1 MRIVRS
7 IPTGVTAFLLMSTAF
22 GGNRAF
28 AASCESLTSL
38 KLPNTTITM
47 AQAEAAGTFTPPRS
61 AAGTKA
67 VPIAFCRV
75 GGTIR
80 PTGDSEIKFEV
91 WLPQAAWTGRFE
103 SVGNGGFAGSIPF
116 GAMVRPLTAGSAV
129 AGTDDGHDTPVNT
142 SAEWALGHPE
152 KIIDFGYRAVH
163 LTVTIGKLIAS
174 THYGSKPKYSYFIG
188 CSTGGREAL
197 TEAQR
202 YPDDFDGIAAGDP
215 GNQWTDQHSG
225 DAANMK
231 AFLASEAGYIS
242 QTEIQKIGEFIVNAC
257 DEADGVKDGLIS
269 DPRQCRIDLAS
280 LPLSPAQL
288 KTYQALHDGPKTS
301 SGKKIFP
308 GMPFG
313 SESVGWAQYF
323 AGPNFAE
330 AHAKARRGIMA
341 NEAFAN
347 LVYHDPKWDFTSFN
361 PDKSPVDINKALHGI
376 MDATDPRFTGFKAHG
391 GKLISYH
398 GWADSDISP
407 FATLDYYNTVIAA
420 QGGTSG
426 KTTTNGT
433 RNPDAGAWDKIQAFY
448 RLFMVPGM
456 GHCGGGP
463 GPNQFG
469 QTGGDGDADH
479 DVVVALERWVENG
492 VAPNLIIATK
502 YVGNDRTKGIEMTR
516 PLCVFPKAAK
526 YIGTGNMNDAS
537 NFICAESGTVNP

>member
-1 MRIVRS
+1 MR
-7 IPTGVTAFLLMSTAF
+7 TGYHFSRGLTVFLLTSAAF
-22 GGNRAF
+22 AGNRAF
-28 AASCESLTSL
+28 AASCESLADL
-38 KLPNTTITM
+38 RLPGTTITV
-47 AQAEAAGTFTPPRS
+47 AQQEAAGTFTPPKS
-61 AAGTKA
+61 AVGTKS
-67 VPIAFCRV
+67 VPVAFCRV
-75 GGTIR
+75 GGTIK
-80 PTGDSEIKFEV
+80 PTGDSDIKFEL
-91 WLPQAAWTGRFE
+91 WLPQTAWTGRYE

-129 AGTDDGHDTPVNT
+129 AGTDDGHITSVNT

-152 KIIDFGYRAVH
+152 KIIDFAYRAVH
-163 LTVTIGKLIAS
+163 VTATVSKLI
-174 THYGSKPKYSYFIG
+174 TGTYYGSKPKYSYFIG

-202 YPDDFDGIAAGDP
+202 YPNDFDGIAAGDP
-215 GNQWTDQHSG
+215 GNQWAEQHSG

-242 QTEIQKIGEFIVNAC
+242 PTELQKIGDLIVDEC
-257 DEADGVKDGLIS
+257 DGADGVKDGLIA

-280 LPLSPAQL
+280 LPLTPAQL

-301 SGKKIFP
+301 SGKRIFP

-341 NEAFAN
+341 NETFAN
-347 LVYHDPKWDFTSFN
+347 LVYHDPKWDFMSFD
-361 PDKSPVDINKALHGI
+361 PDKSPADLKKAMYGI
-376 MDATDPRFTGFKAHG
+376 MDATDPQFAGFKAHG

-407 FATLDYYNTVIAA
+407 FATVDYYNRVVAA
-420 QGGTSG
+420 QERDGG
-426 KTTTNGT
+426 KTTTIGNE
-433 RNPDAGAWDKIQAFY
+433 NPSAIAWNKTQAFY

-479 DVVVALERWVENG
+479 DVVVALERWVEKG
-492 VAPNLIIATK
+492 LAPERIVATK
-502 YVGNDRTKGIEMTR
+502 YVENDRAKGIAMTR

-526 YIGTGNMNDAS
+526 YVGTGDTNDAS
-537 NFICAESGTVNP
+537 NFICADTAMVKK